1 MDVLNDQSHRR
12 WITIAEAHNVPSYVY
27 DQEVPVKEAYADAP
41 DSLFADPVH
50 RMFPIDTPA
59 TTWLAAAYFN
69 DAGGQIKQADL
80 RECIRD
86 RIVRAAETYGIAG
99 DVKTALDLRAAEP
112 VNPEDVDANYAY
124 VVKDAAGK
132 TASRRYGIFDRDGLE
147 KACSYFSRNRSA
159 YQIEERTK
167 IAAGILRRALELGGP
182 DVPELV
188 HKEAA
193 DAVPY
198 RPALLQELFE
208 RARLTKDAEASTIIG
223 TLVEVVG
230 FATSDELIK
239 NADALVA
246 VIDDLDKLNGMTKH
260 YGRDIL
266 SPNEVVYAMPV
277 KDAEA
282 LMDDTVTL
290 DRIAFSSVK
299 LAELD
304 PSVFGDVLGEDFIAQ
319 VSKDG
324 KLDAAKMAAILPTL
338 PRPDRAVLEAS
349 IVRQCTGA

>member
-1 MDVLNDQSHRR
+1 MDVLNDQSHRQ
-12 WITIAEAHNVPSYVY
+12 WITLAEAHNVPSYVY

-69 DAGGQIKQADL
+69 DSQGQIKQADL

-86 RIVRAAETYGIAG
+86 RITKAAEIYGVVA
-99 DVKTALDLRAAEP
+99 DVKAALDLRIAEP
-112 VNPEDVDANYAY
+112 ENPEDVDANYAY

-132 TASRRYGIFDRDGLE
+132 TVSRRYGIFDREGLE
-147 KACSYFSRNRSA
+147 KACSYFVRNRSA
-159 YQIEERTK
+159 YPIVERTK

-182 DVPELV
+182 DVPELI

-198 RPALLQELFE
+198 RPTLLQELFE
-208 RARLTKDAEASTIIG
+208 RAKLTKDAESATIIG

-230 FATSDELIK
+230 FGSSEDLIK
-239 NADALVA
+239 NADILVQ

-282 LMDDTVTL
+282 LVGDTVVL

-299 LAELD
+299 LAQLD
-304 PSVFGDVLGEDFIAQ
+304 PSVFGDVLGEDFVTQ

-324 KLDAAKMAAILPTL
+324 RLDATKMAAILPTL